1 MRAIYACDPGAVRGR
16 LYQEEES
23 TFRSCFQR
31 DRDRI
36 IHCSAFR
43 RLKHKT
49 QVFVAHEGDF
59 YRTRLTHSIEV
70 AQVARTISN
79 ALNLNIDLTEAV
91 ALAHDLGHTPFGH
104 TGEDALD
111 ELMAPYGGFD
121 HNAQTL
127 RIVTALERHYAEFDG
142 LNLVWDTLEGI
153 AKHNGPVTGEI
164 PYALESYNAQH
175 DLELHTHASAEAQV
189 AALSDDIAYNNHDL
203 HDGIRA
209 GLLDEEEILDLPIV
223 GDCYREVDQ
232 AFPDID
238 AYRRRHEAL
247 RRVFGVMVGD
257 LIDTSRENL
266 QGAGAG
272 SAQDIRELGRPVIAF
287 SKATWED
294 LKIIRAFLFK
304 NMYRAPS
311 VMEQRAKVTIAL
323 EELFPIY
330 MQDLSLLP
338 SRWQGEIDLAVSD
351 TAKARLVADYIAG
364 MTDRFALQQHA
375 ELSGR
380 DVMIAG

>member
-1 MRAIYACDPGAVRGR
+1 
-16 LYQEEES
+16 
-23 TFRSCFQR
+23 
-31 DRDRI
+31 
-36 IHCSAFR
+36 
-43 RLKHKT
+43 
-49 QVFVAHEGDF
+49 
-59 YRTRLTHSIEV
+59 
-70 AQVARTISN
+70 
-79 ALNLNIDLTEAV
+79 
-91 ALAHDLGHTPFGH
+91 
-104 TGEDALD
+104 
-111 ELMAPYGGFD
+111 
-121 HNAQTL
+121 
-127 RIVTALERHYAEFDG
+127 
-142 LNLVWDTLEGI
+142 
-153 AKHNGPVTGEI
+153 
-164 PYALESYNAQH
+164 
-175 DLELHTHASAEAQV
+175 
-189 AALSDDIAYNNHDL
+189 
-203 HDGIRA
+203 
-209 GLLDEEEILDLPIV
+209 
-223 GDCYREVDQ
+223 
-232 AFPDID
+232 
-238 AYRRRHEAL
+238 
-247 RRVFGVMVGD
+247 MVGD